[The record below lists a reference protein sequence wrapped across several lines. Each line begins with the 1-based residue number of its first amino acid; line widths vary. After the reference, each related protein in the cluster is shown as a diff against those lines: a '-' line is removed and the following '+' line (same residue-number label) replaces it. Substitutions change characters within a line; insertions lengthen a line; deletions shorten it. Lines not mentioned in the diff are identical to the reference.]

1 MSNASNVAT
10 VEETTNVAIETTK
23 RIEREAVKTM
33 DRTTRNA
40 LRMKAGQYVRQG
52 DVYITKLSDKPEFDQ
67 GLVDAFL
74 AKCAKREY
82 FSTATNVK
90 FKEAQYTAETAKR
103 LKLAPGENQGSR
115 HEVPNPAASG
125 VKIWSPVDRTTCELV
140 GDVLVIDRDS
150 VEAAVDNPVAVE
162 HPEHADC
169 ILGGGLY
176 ITTYQ
181 ADALRPAQR
190 VRD

>member
-10 VEETTNVAIETTK
+10 VEDTTNVAIETTK
-23 RIEREAVKTM
+23 RIEREAAKTM

-40 LRMKAGQYVRQG
+40 LRMKVGQYVRQG
-52 DVYITKLSDKPEFDQ
+52 DVYITKLADKPEFNQ
-67 GLVDAFL
+67 AVVDAFL
-74 AKCAKREY
+74 AQCAKREY

-90 FKEAQYTAETAKR
+90 FKEVAYTPETAQR

-115 HEVPNPAASG
+115 HEVPNPAKSG
-125 VKIWSPVDRTTCELV
+125 VKVWSPTDRTTCELI
-140 GDVLVIDRDS
+140 GDVLVIERDS
-150 VEAAVDNPVAVE
+150 LEAAVENPVGVE